1 MREQI
6 NNYQQKVTRDVE
18 FATAK
23 SASEVVLQAQ
33 QKVPVDTG
41 KLKQSIRYF
50 KDKGGKLVYWIT
62 ADEIY
67 APYIEF
73 GTGNF
78 VKVPSGFEKMA
89 MSFYVNGEG
98 KTKPQPFLIPSWIVE
113 SSVYK
118 EKIKEIIRKH
128 KL

>member
-23 SASEVVLQAQ
+23 SASEIVLQAQ

-50 KDKGGKLVYWIT
+50 KDKSGKLVYWIT

-73 GTGNF
+73 GTGDF
-78 VKVPSGFEKMA
+78 VKVPSGFENIA

-113 SSVYK
+113 SAIYK
-118 EKIKEIIRKH
+118 EKIKEIIRKY

>member
-23 SASEVVLQAQ
+23 SASEIVLQAQ

-50 KDKGGKLVYWIT
+50 KDKGGQIVYWIT

-113 SSVYK
+113 SVIYK
-118 EKIKEIIRKH
+118 EKIKEIIRKY